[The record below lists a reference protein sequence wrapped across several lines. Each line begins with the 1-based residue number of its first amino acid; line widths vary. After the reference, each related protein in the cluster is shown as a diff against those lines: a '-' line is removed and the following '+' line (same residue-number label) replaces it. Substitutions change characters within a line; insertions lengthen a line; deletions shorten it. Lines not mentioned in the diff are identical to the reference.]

1 MEIGAGVW
9 VDTVVKTL
17 KFPLTGL
24 YFLSKTEGKLINWE
38 WHINFFIRANL
49 LSFGVFFGVFI
60 FSLLVSLGVFFHT
73 EVRFLN
79 FSYFLK
85 IFNV

>member
-24 YFLSKTEGKLINWE
+24 YFLSKTEGKLIN
-38 WHINFFIRANL
+38 
-49 LSFGVFFGVFI
+49 
-60 FSLLVSLGVFFHT
+60 
-73 EVRFLN
+73 
-79 FSYFLK
+79 
-85 IFNV
+85 